1 MVHTLVI
8 SVLGMQIK
16 VNLWGSLDRQA
27 NPLQEFLALERPS
40 IQKSWMVPE
49 KIPKVFFCPPYGG
62 HMPTHLHSGKR
73 GEYIRITWQKCG
85 SKSSCITHA
94 ENKQWTSLSQRRQI
108 QRTIRTIQH
117 KNYSETAYLQDVGS
131 HQKEMENKGK
141 QICKQIMQ
149 VLVMISIL
157 YITNF
162 QQFRILSCNSI
173 RHWKHEASVC
183 KGSGLS

>member
-62 HMPTHLHSGKR
+62 HMPPYGGHTLTQWKEG
-73 GEYIRITWQKCG
+73 RIYKDNV
-85 SKSSCITHA
+85 A
-94 ENKQWTSLSQRRQI
+94 E
-108 QRTIRTIQH
+108 
-117 KNYSETAYLQDVGS
+117 
-131 HQKEMENKGK
+131 M
-141 QICKQIMQ
+141 
-149 VLVMISIL
+149 
-157 YITNF
+157 
-162 QQFRILSCNSI
+162 
-173 RHWKHEASVC
+173 WK
-183 KGSGLS
+183 